1 MALITCPECSGHV
14 STKATACPH
23 CGAPVESPQSQEH
36 NPNRSL
42 IDTPDAEIYARD
54 PDQDSPQDTEHHS
67 GEQKS
72 VGGVRIFCYIMGEV
86 VFGSMATL
94 AIGAFGGALAGGVI
108 GIVVGLALVVLIG
121 PEAASPTY
129 TGIFHPLTEASMTV
143 GTGIG
148 LVVGPIYTL
157 YKGLATHLIMD
168 WDTFRDFLRDRAGM
182 IRHLL
187 EDHPDRWPTDIL
199 GRIFHLIGLL
209 PHVAIIGY
217 TLLAGPLIGGAVG
230 GLLYGIV
237 WFTTESQLPSFVI
250 IAFAV
255 IGLISSVARV
265 FSGAR
270 AADDLLGLDG
280 TR

>member
-143 GTGIG
+143 GFGIG
-148 LVVGPIYTL
+148 VVVGPIYAL

-168 WDTFRDFLRDRAGM
+168 WDTFRYFVRNKDGV
-182 IRHLL
+182 IGHLFGGDL
-187 EDHPDRWPTDIL
+187 GVWPKGIFS
-199 GRIFHLIGLL
+199 RIFHIIGRLL
-209 PHVAIIGY
+209 QVAITGY
-217 TLLAGPLIGGAVG
+217 SLLLGPFMGVVVG
-230 GLLYGIV
+230 GIVYGIV
-237 WFTTESQLPSFVI
+237 WFTTESQLPSSVI
-250 IAFAV
+250 VAFAV
-255 IGLISSVARV
+255 IGLISNVART

-270 AADDLLGLDG
+270 AATDLLGFDG
-280 TR
+280 EL